1 MSAELRGSRRIGPWG
16 TAARV
21 FVGSAMVAVE
31 FVLGIDAFDALLGLV
46 AFPIATSVFVL
57 IRGRGTSSLRL
68 IGPEGH
74 CVNCAII
81 LAAFLLAPDA
91 ALLFYGVSMLVAAVR
106 GDGGCELFALSN
118 LLWRRDDEIACP
130 IFWPID
136 RAETRTRANL
146 G

>member
-1 MSAELRGSRRIGPWG
+1 MSRGPLGDRRIGPWG

-21 FVGSAMVAVE
+21 FVGSAMIAVE
-31 FVLGIDAFDALLGLV
+31 IVLGIDAVDALLGLV
-46 AFPIATSVFVL
+46 VFPLAVVVIVA
-57 IRGRGTSSLRL
+57 IRGLGASPLRL
-68 IGPEGH
+68 TGAMGH

-81 LAAFLLAPDA
+81 VSAFVFAPDA

-106 GDGGCELFALSN
+106 GSGGCELFALSN
-118 LLWRRDDEIACP
+118 WLWRRDDEIACP

-136 RAETRTRANL
+136 RAEARDRVNL